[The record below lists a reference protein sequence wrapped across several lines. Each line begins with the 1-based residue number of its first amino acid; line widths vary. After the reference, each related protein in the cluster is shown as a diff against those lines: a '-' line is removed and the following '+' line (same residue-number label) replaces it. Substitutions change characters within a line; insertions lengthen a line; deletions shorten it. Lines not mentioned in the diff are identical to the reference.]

1 MSTTKGQ
8 FVAVVVIFLFV
19 FISCAL
25 LEKSDQHFSRK
36 GSKKCLR
43 NCLRRQEHL
52 NVSCDFGHQSLF
64 FENEH
69 DHRALKTY
77 SYIFMQSEIFPFQCL
92 NDVIWTRRMSPDSS
106 TVPSENPRDVSS
118 LRVNSKPAL
127 CIVISKEEVGQVN
140 ISRELWVCILCLSNC
155 WNGIYSCLF

>member
-1 MSTTKGQ
+1 MTELPMSTRKGQ
-8 FVAVVVIFLFV
+8 FVAVTVVVIFLFV
-19 FISCAL
+19 SISCAL

-77 SYIFMQSEIFPFQCL
+77 SYIFMQSDIFPFQCL

-106 TVPSENPRDVSS
+106 TVPSENPRDV
-118 LRVNSKPAL
+118 
-127 CIVISKEEVGQVN
+127 
-140 ISRELWVCILCLSNC
+140 
-155 WNGIYSCLF
+155 

>member
-1 MSTTKGQ
+1 MSTRKGQ

-19 FISCAL
+19 SISCAL

-52 NVSCDFGHQSLF
+52 NVSCDFGNQSLF

-77 SYIFMQSEIFPFQCL
+77 LYIFMQSDIFPFQCL

-106 TVPSENPRDVSS
+106 TVPSENPRDVWTQNPLYAYSYLQRRSWPSVYYSRIMS
-118 LRVNSKPAL
+118 LHFA
-127 CIVISKEEVGQVN
+127 
-140 ISRELWVCILCLSNC
+140 CLSNC
-155 WNGIYSCLF
+155 WNRIYSCLF